1 MERFVRMDKGDF
13 VGREAL
19 AERKEAGIALQ
30 CVYLEVDDGDSDPR
44 GNEPI
49 YDGERIVGVS
59 TSGGYGH
66 AVGKTLAFAYVEPR
80 LAAPGSRVE
89 IETLGERRAAEVLA
103 GPVYDPKNERLKA

>member
-1 MERFVRMDKGDF
+1 MDKGDF

-19 AERKEAGIALQ
+19 AKRKEEGIALA
-30 CVYLEVDDGDSDPR
+30 CVYLQVGDGDADPL

-49 YDGERIVGVS
+49 FDGERIVGVS

-66 AVGKTLAFAYVEPR
+66 AVGKTLAFAYVEPG

-89 IETLGERRAAEVLA
+89 IEILGERRKAEVLGEPA
-103 GPVYDPKNERLKA
+103 YDPMNQRLKA